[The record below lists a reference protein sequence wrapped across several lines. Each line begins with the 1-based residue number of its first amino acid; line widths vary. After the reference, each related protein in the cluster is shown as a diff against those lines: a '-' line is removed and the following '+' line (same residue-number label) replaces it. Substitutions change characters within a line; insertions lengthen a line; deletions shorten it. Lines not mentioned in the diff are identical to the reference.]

1 MRNKLVKLFGL
12 ATALTAVLSLSAC
25 GTTETAS
32 DDFGPKHKLVIQVN
46 SKDALTQKI
55 ALNNAVNIQKA
66 YGVDNVDVEIVA
78 YGPGLSMLTPKNK
91 KQAARVKSLAVQ
103 GITFSACGNT
113 IKKLTKK
120 AGKAPKLIAGVQVVP
135 AGVKRIIELQEQNYS
150 YVKP

>member
-1 MRNKLVKLFGL
+1 MNKLVKLFGL
-12 ATALTAVLSLSAC
+12 ATALTAMLGLSAC
-25 GTTETAS
+25 STTEAAN
-32 DDFGPKHKLVIQVN
+32 DGFGPKHKLVIQVN

-66 YGVDNVDVEIVA
+66 YGVDNVAVEIVA

-113 IKKLTKK
+113 IKKITKK
-120 AGKAPKLIAGVQVVP
+120 KGKSPKLIAGVKVVS
-135 AGVKRIIELQEQNYS
+135 AGVKRIMELQEQGYS
-150 YVKP
+150 YIRP